1 MKLLKNRGFA
11 AAVLVLTIALS
22 SLYGLSK
29 GPGGGV
35 PEAPEPGPNLN
46 TNLATAAFAQY
57 IVDEANILSSST
69 EEKMSFFNANW
80 DSLEGSILAVVTVRD
95 AGDLEAAAWDWAETM
110 ELGEN
115 DAILVMDPGA
125 ADCFLQTNGSFADR
139 FNGRENAYLIQYLY
153 EDFQAGQYDRGVMA
167 LFERIHSDL
176 FHTSAS
182 QTPAA
187 YGGTGMLAAISA
199 VIPVI
204 VLLIV
209 MVVLFSTID
218 RLRYTSWNQRYGA
231 MGVPPVVYRPIFWW
245 HRPGSAWY
253 RRRRNP
259 MPPPPPRPRP
269 PAGGPRPPVG
279 GGLRP
284 PMSSSSRPP
293 RPPRTG
299 SGSFGRGGGF
309 GRGSSGSGGF
319 SSRGGGFGSGSR
331 GSGSFRGGGSRGGG
345 FGGRR

>member
-35 PEAPEPGPNLN
+35 PEAPEPGLN
-46 TNLATAAFAQY
+46 TNLVTAAFAQY

-69 EEKMSFFNANW
+69 EEKMSLFNANW
-80 DSLEGSILAVVTVRD
+80 DSLEGSILAVVTARD

-167 LFERIHSDL
+167 LFERIHSEL

-259 MPPPPPRPRP
+259 MPPPPPSPRP
-269 PAGGPRPPVG
+269 PAGGP
-279 GGLRP
+279 RP